1 MKTALAVIRTR
12 CNYSQMTLALVLG
25 LSRQVVSAWENGNKK
40 IPEGR
45 LTELALLL
53 GVPVTLL
60 TTKELDVV
68 ERWCDRPVFPTQ
80 KQGRQVFSFEP
91 VGENRNVIL
100 NEPSAPMPAVQS
112 RDLMQRRNY
121 TMRKLAA
128 CTQIRAEQQTK
139 DLSIAEPCITIL
151 EQMRRL
157 FDTALTAE
165 PRVQEQILRF
175 VLEQIMLLCQVLSPD
190 AQDAANLT
198 DWQKQQLQML
208 RTHWATM
215 NRERRKRE
223 QKHAIAET
231 KDIKEC
237 SLTERLNTLYHHAM
251 TQGMDRRDLQLY
263 LERIWEEEYERA
275 DAN

>member
-12 CNYSQMTLALVLG
+12 CNYSQTVLASVLG

-45 LTELALLL
+45 LTELASLF

-121 TMRKLAA
+121 TMRQLAA

-198 DWQKQQLQML
+198 DWQRQQLQML
-208 RTHWATM
+208 RTHWGAM

-223 QKHAIAET
+223 QKHVI
-231 KDIKEC
+231 C
-237 SLTERLNTLYHHAM
+237 SP
-251 TQGMDRRDLQLY
+251 
-263 LERIWEEEYERA
+263 
-275 DAN
+275 

>member
-12 CNYSQMTLALVLG
+12 CNYSQTVLASVLG

-45 LTELALLL
+45 LTELALLF

-139 DLSIAEPCITIL
+139 DLSLAEPCITIL

-157 FDTALTAE
+157 FDTALNAE
-165 PRVQEQILRF
+165 PRVQEQI
-175 VLEQIMLLCQVLSPD
+175 D
-190 AQDAANLT
+190 
-198 DWQKQQLQML
+198 
-208 RTHWATM
+208 
-215 NRERRKRE
+215 RK
-223 QKHAIAET
+223 
-231 KDIKEC
+231 
-237 SLTERLNTLYHHAM
+237 SVV
-251 TQGMDRRDLQLY
+251 
-263 LERIWEEEYERA
+263 
-275 DAN
+275 

>member
-1 MKTALAVIRTR
+1 M
-12 CNYSQMTLALVLG
+12 
-25 LSRQVVSAWENGNKK
+25 
-40 IPEGR
+40 
-45 LTELALLL
+45 
-53 GVPVTLL
+53 
-60 TTKELDVV
+60 
-68 ERWCDRPVFPTQ
+68 
-80 KQGRQVFSFEP
+80 FSFEP

-121 TMRKLAA
+121 AMRQLAA

-157 FDTALTAE
+157 FDTALNAE

-190 AQDAANLT
+190 TQDAANLT
-198 DWQKQQLQML
+198 DWQKQQIQML
-208 RTHWATM
+208 RTHWAAM

-223 QKHAIAET
+223 QNHAITET
-231 KDIKEC
+231 KNLKEC